1 MKVIE
6 EKSSRRVEMYTGWKH
21 WVSEWIQATFPPFAF
36 CASMQLYIQ
45 LCPISSGLSQ
55 PLPWRN
61 LNQRTFAHPLSNAAS
76 YGSEGLLGLM
86 DLQFFSRLIVT
97 AVFCIV
103 LEKNLVCLLTR
114 FMPALF
120 AFLLES
126 EFGICGHHTC
136 KGPNITFPISSYI

>member
-1 MKVIE
+1 MNEYKLP
-6 EKSSRRVEMYTGWKH
+6 
-21 WVSEWIQATFPPFAF
+21 FPLLLSAPA
-36 CASMQLYIQ
+36 CTYIYST
-45 LCPISSGLSQ
+45 CPVPSGLSQ
-55 PLPWRN
+55 PPPWRN
-61 LNQRTFAHPLSNAAS
+61 LNQRTFAHSLSNAAS

-103 LEKNLVCLLTR
+103 LEKNLVGLLTR

-126 EFGICGHHTC
+126 EFGICGHHT
-136 KGPNITFPISSYI
+136 